1 MRGRARRLL
10 CTALCASR
18 VQPSEAV
25 ACPRTISLEGNI
37 GVGKSTLLEAL
48 RGRCFQTVDEPLE
61 KWRGETGSGEAQTNL
76 LELFYR
82 DPQRWAFTFQSA
94 AFLSRA
100 QMAAD
105 ALQRA
110 DPQSTFILERSIQ
123 SDKYCFA
130 MNCLKTKLFTE
141 AEWNVY
147 NDFHT
152 WCAQRSLSLATPAFY
167 LTR

>member
-1 MRGRARRLL
+1 MPAEGSAR
-10 CTALCASR
+10 
-18 VQPSEAV
+18 
-25 ACPRTISLEGNI
+25 PRIISLEGNI
-37 GVGKSTLLEAL
+37 GVGKSTLLRAL
-48 RGRCFQTVDEPLE
+48 RGNFQTVDEPLD
-61 KWRGETGSGEAQTNL
+61 KWRGEGASGEARTNL

-100 QMAAD
+100 QMASD
-105 ALQRA
+105 ALQSA

-130 MNCLKTKLFTE
+130 MNCLKTNLFST

-147 NDFHT
+147 DDFHS
-152 WCAQRSLSLATPAFY
+152 W
-167 LTR
+167 